1 MTEITYYIGL
11 DVSLTCTGFAVL
23 DHEGYIVETGNI
35 KTKPASGIRDRI
47 LRFNT
52 IVRQIMSVVDCYPDC
67 KVLIEGYSMGSRTYG
82 GIDAK
87 ELGGIIRYGLV
98 NANVSV
104 EEIPPKSLQKR
115 VVGNAKA
122 TGKQKKDE
130 MKAAVETIYG
140 ELGLDT
146 YDQYDAIGLALCCGG
161 WK

>member
-1 MTEITYYIGL
+1 MNDTTHYIGL

-35 KTKPASGIRDRI
+35 KTQPASGIRDRMF
-47 LRFNT
+47 RFNT
-52 IVRQIMSVVDCYPDC
+52 IMRQIMVIPLDYPDC

-82 GIDAK
+82 GIDSK
-87 ELGGIIRYGLV
+87 ELGGIIRHALV
-98 NANVSV
+98 TANIPVD
-104 EEIPPKSLQKR
+104 EIPPKSLQKR

-122 TGKQKKDE
+122 TGKQKKEE
-130 MKAAVETIYG
+130 MKAAVEAIYG